1 MANANAA
8 ASRTADASRPRA
20 RATFQDFLVLI
31 DQERYR
37 YGGKPGRS
45 RSPCFRAQAS
55 CRRSA
60 PRSRTEGAARR
71 GLLRATRAFFF
82 QSSQSLSFRDI
93 AQSLAALPADTVLEE
108 NVAASLA
115 AKEFHVGRAILRRYR
130 PAGALAGPSLRRQA
144 LPIERMVGFW
154 VICGFCPW
162 SGPYRGDA
170 GGPVGSCLPS
180 LSALNSRRLW
190 RSARIARQ
198 RPCGR

>member
-1 MANANAA
+1 MA
-8 ASRTADASRPRA
+8 ASQAEPVLHGFGHKPVAGVMLRVRA
-20 RATFQDFLVLI
+20 K
-31 DQERYR
+31 
-37 YGGKPGRS
+37 G
-45 RSPCFRAQAS
+45 AS
-55 CRRSA
+55 CA
-60 PRSRTEGAARR
+60 PACCEEAM
-71 GLLRATRAFFF
+71 AFVF
-82 QSSQSLSFRDI
+82 QSSQSQRFRDI
-93 AQSLAALPADTVLEE
+93 AQSLAALPADTVLEVE

-115 AKEFHVGRAILRRYR
+115 GKEFHVGRAILRRYR

>member
-1 MANANAA
+1 MAASQAEAALHAFGHKPVAGVLPRVHAQRPPRAA
-8 ASRTADASRPRA
+8 ACCA
-20 RATFQDFLVLI
+20 Q
-31 DQERYR
+31 
-37 YGGKPGRS
+37 PG
-45 RSPCFRAQAS
+45 
-55 CRRSA
+55 
-60 PRSRTEGAARR
+60 
-71 GLLRATRAFFF
+71 AFFF

-93 AQSLAALPADTVLEE
+93 AQSLAALPADTVLEVE

-115 AKEFHVGRAILRRYR
+115 GKEFHVGRAILRRYR

-154 VICGFCPW
+154 VICSFCPW

-170 GGPVGSCLPS
+170 AGPVGSCLPS